1 MTGVQTCAL
10 PISVTGLISN
20 KINFL
25 NSKIPRPKSG
35 FNLAPIDWE
44 PSDAEK
50 QRFENY
56 YEVGND
62 PMVVFKQMK
71 DGALTTQSIEALNA
85 MYPMLYTMMKATIS
99 QTLSPDHLKTMSY
112 DKRRAIALFLGK
124 PLDSSMIPQVMAS
137 NQLVYSQMGAAKAA
151 QGETKTSK
159 TGMEK
164 MNVAGRA
171 STKTERA
178 SVPREV

>member
-1 MTGVQTCAL
+1 
-10 PISVTGLISN
+10 
-20 KINFL
+20 
-25 NSKIPRPKSG
+25 
-35 FNLAPIDWE
+35 
-44 PSDAEK
+44 
-50 QRFENY
+50 
-56 YEVGND
+56 
-62 PMVVFKQMK
+62 MVVFKQMK

-178 SVPREV
+178 SVPREVQSCRFSISVKPMAATPQLNWDAPWGKHEQKGSVRKANICQSINGHWAYSISDR